1 MGGGAPPI
9 LTPKGWLTLWH
20 GVEPIGLVGVYKT
33 YWALLDRDDPS
44 IVLHRSDPEP
54 LLSPNATLTQP
65 IDHQMYIRDVVFT
78 TGVVD
83 AGDCYIVTSGEADLA
98 CRVTRLSKTVFEL

>member
-1 MGGGAPPI
+1 
-9 LTPKGWLTLWH
+9 
-20 GVEPIGLVGVYKT
+20 
-33 YWALLDRDDPS
+33 
-44 IVLHRSDPEP
+44 VLHRSDPEP

-98 CRVTRLSKTVFEL
+98 CRITRLSKTVFEL